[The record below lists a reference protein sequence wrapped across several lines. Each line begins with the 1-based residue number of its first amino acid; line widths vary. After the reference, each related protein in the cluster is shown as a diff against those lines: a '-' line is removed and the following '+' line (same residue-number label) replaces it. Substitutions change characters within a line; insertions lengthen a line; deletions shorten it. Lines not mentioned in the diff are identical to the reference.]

1 MDSTRTSNL
10 TDLAAQAA
18 LVVEPGTGGAG
29 EVASNN
35 PRSLMEA
42 ILAQK
47 MARASAKFM
56 RSTSTTSIDSTCSAK
71 SNSTDTQGLSQ
82 QCKCDDCLLGITDI
96 LAEVAL
102 LNLKIQR
109 TTCTSPKN
117 GSEDRITGEDC
128 GDNCCTNYPQNGGDD
143 TDCNVLIRKPSGWRK
158 VRNMVQWTPF
168 IQTFKN
174 RKYQWVQL
182 AGHSGNFK
190 AGRSQGT
197 VLKKLCPQE
206 ENCYTQF
213 SSDSLKEYVPEF
225 QGTLVLDNDEKFIQ
239 LQDCLS
245 SFVKPSIMDCKI
257 GVRTYLEEELAK
269 AKEKPKLRK
278 DMFEKMTAVDPLA
291 PTEEEK
297 RLKGVT
303 KPRYMVWRETIS
315 STATLGFRI
324 EGVKKCDGT
333 SSKEFKTT
341 KTRDQV
347 MDTLSDF
354 ISSSSI
360 TANQYL
366 ERLKAIRKALNTSLF
381 FKTHELIGSSLLF
394 VHDSEKACI
403 WLIDFGKTVPLPSGL
418 NIDHK
423 SPWVVGNHEDGY
435 LIGIDNLISI
445 YTSLVAKLES
455 SSSPIPIDDE
465 PK

>member
-1 MDSTRTSNL
+1 
-10 TDLAAQAA
+10 
-18 LVVEPGTGGAG
+18 
-29 EVASNN
+29 
-35 PRSLMEA
+35 
-42 ILAQK
+42 
-47 MARASAKFM
+47 
-56 RSTSTTSIDSTCSAK
+56 
-71 SNSTDTQGLSQ
+71 
-82 QCKCDDCLLGITDI
+82 
-96 LAEVAL
+96 
-102 LNLKIQR
+102 
-109 TTCTSPKN
+109 
-117 GSEDRITGEDC
+117 
-128 GDNCCTNYPQNGGDD
+128 
-143 TDCNVLIRKPSGWRK
+143 
-158 VRNMVQWTPF
+158 MVQWTPF